1 MSVVRSTELIP
12 GPWTY
17 ADLAQLP
24 DDGKRYE
31 IIDGVL
37 LVNASPVPDHQE
49 VQLELWRLLRDAA
62 PPALRVLAAPLDVV
76 LADDTVVQPDVL
88 VGRRE
93 DYTRTNLLAVPL
105 LAVEVLSPST
115 STVDRNL
122 KKDRYE
128 RAGIP
133 SYWLID
139 PATLVLTVH
148 ELVDGSYAEV
158 AAVDPDTT
166 WHAQRPF
173 PVATTPGDLL
183 S

>member
-1 MSVVRSTELIP
+1 MSVMSTELVP

-17 ADLAQLP
+17 ADLEQLP

-37 LVNASPVPDHQE
+37 LVNASPIPRHQQ
-49 VQLELWRLLRDAA
+49 VLTRLLVLLDAA
-62 PPALRVLAAPLDVV
+62 APEELMVLPAPMDVV
-76 LADDTVVQPDVL
+76 LADDTVVEPDIL
-88 VGRRE
+88 VARRE
-93 DYTRTNLLAVPL
+93 DFSDMNLPAVPL

-133 SYWLID
+133 SYWL
-139 PATLVLTVH
+139 
-148 ELVDGSYAEV
+148 
-158 AAVDPDTT
+158 VDPDTLELT
-166 WHAQRPF
+166 VYELHDGSYGDGFTVGPDENWLSRQPF
-173 PVATTPGDLL
+173 EVRVTPGDLL
-183 S
+183 R

>member
-1 MSVVRSTELIP
+1 MSVMSTELVP

-17 ADLAQLP
+17 ADLEQLP

-37 LVNASPVPDHQE
+37 LVNASPVPRHQQ
-49 VQLELWRLLRDAA
+49 VLTNLLVLLHQAA
-62 PPALRVLAAPLDVV
+62 PDERRVLPAPMDVV
-76 LADDTVVQPDVL
+76 LADDTVVEPDIL
-88 VGRRE
+88 VARRE
-93 DYTRTNLLAVPL
+93 DFSDKNLPTPPL

-133 SYWLID
+133 SYWL
-139 PATLVLTVH
+139 
-148 ELVDGSYAEV
+148 
-158 AAVDPDTT
+158 VDPDALALTAYELNDGAYVEAT
-166 WHAQRPF
+166 VVTRDGAWEAELPF
-173 PVATTPGDLL
+173 PVAVRPGDLL
-183 S
+183 R